1 MMEKQTVT
9 DTDYGGG
16 TRIEPSSQMSLLYK
30 DLAESLKNWRFW
42 IFLGWNDIA
51 KQYRRSFIGPLWI
64 VFNSA
69 FFIVAFGLI
78 GAQLFKLPINEYLPY
93 FCAGHI
99 FFGFLSAMINEGC
112 MTYIHADAFLKQ
124 MPYPKLTFVFR
135 LVWRNLIMLGHNLVV
150 LVAVL
155 LWSGHLAHVLWL
167 PFIAAVLLTLFC
179 GCAVVAILGAL
190 AARFRDIP
198 MAVAS
203 VMQISFF
210 VTPVMWSPEQLTDRA
225 KILVLLN
232 PLAAFLEILRAP
244 LLGTA
249 AAPQAWTYALLA
261 TFVAVALFG
270 ALYLL
275 ARKRI
280 IYWL

>member
-1 MMEKQTVT
+1 M
-9 DTDYGGG
+9 
-16 TRIEPSSQMSLLYK
+16 SQASLLRK
-30 DLAESLKNWRFW
+30 DLVESLRNWRFW
-42 IFLGWNDIA
+42 VFLGWNDIA
-51 KQYRRSFIGPLWI
+51 KQYRRSFVGPLWI

-78 GAQLFKLPINEYLPY
+78 GAQLFKLSVADYLPF

-99 FFGFLSAMINEGC
+99 FFGFISALINEGC
-112 MTYIHADAFLKQ
+112 MAYIQADAFLKQ

-135 LVWRNLIMLGHNLVV
+135 LVWRNMIMLAHNLAV

-155 LWSGHLAHVLWL
+155 LWSGYFIHVRWFHFLV
-167 PFIAAVLLTLFC
+167 AMLLTLIC
-179 GCAVVAILGAL
+179 ACAVVAILGAL

-210 VTPVMWSPEQLTDRA
+210 VTPVMWRPDQLTERA
-225 KILVLLN
+225 RILVHLN

-244 LLGTA
+244 LLGATA
-249 AAPQAWTYALLA
+249 ASSAWTHAFIATVLALA
-261 TFVAVALFG
+261 IFCV
-270 ALYLL
+270 LYLR
-275 ARKRI
+275 ARRRI

>member
-1 MMEKQTVT
+1 MKDRQTVGGVERGG
-9 DTDYGGG
+9 DTL
-16 TRIEPSSQMSLLYK
+16 IVPVSQASLLCK
-30 DLAESLKNWRFW
+30 DLVESMRNWRFW

-51 KQYRRSFIGPLWI
+51 KQYRRSFVGPIWI

-78 GAQLFKLPINEYLPY
+78 GAQLFKLPVNDYLPY

-99 FFGFLSAMINEGC
+99 FFGFLSALINEGC

-124 MPYPKLTFVFR
+124 TPYPKLTFVFR
-135 LVWRNLIMLGHNLVV
+135 LVWRNVIMLAHNLAV

-155 LWSGHLAHVLWL
+155 LWSGHLAQVLWL
-167 PFIAAVLLTLFC
+167 PFIAAVIVTLIC

-210 VTPVMWSPEQLTDRA
+210 VTPVMWRPDQLTERA
-225 KILVLLN
+225 RILVHLN

-244 LLGTA
+244 LLGMP
-249 AAPQAWTYALLA
+249 AAPSAWTHSGLA
-261 TFVAVALFG
+261 TVLALALFAG
-270 ALYLL
+270 LYLH
-275 ARKRI
+275 ARRRI

>member
-1 MMEKQTVT
+1 MEKQTVT
-9 DTDYGGG
+9 DTDYGDGP
-16 TRIEPSSQMSLLYK
+16 RIEPSSQMSLLYK

-78 GAQLFKLPINEYLPY
+78 GAQLFKLPVNDYLPY

-99 FFGFLSAMINEGC
+99 FFGFLSALITEGC

-155 LWSGHLAHVLWL
+155 LWSGHFGNVLWL
-167 PFIAAVLLTLFC
+167 PFISALLLTLSC
-179 GCAVVAILGAL
+179 SCAVVAILGAL
-190 AARFRDIP
+190 SARFRDIP

-210 VTPVMWSPEQLTDRA
+210 VTPVIWSPEQLTDRA
-225 KILVLLN
+225 KILVNLN

-249 AAPQAWTYALLA
+249 ATPQAWTYSLLT
-261 TFVAVALFG
+261 TFLAMAVFG
-270 ALYLL
+270 MVYLL

>member
-1 MMEKQTVT
+1 MNKQAV
-9 DTDYGGG
+9 GNGESEG
-16 TRIEPSSQMSLLYK
+16 AVQIKPVSQAFLLRK
-30 DLAESLKNWRFW
+30 DLGESLRNWRFW
-42 IFLGWNDIA
+42 VFLGWNDVA

-78 GAQLFKLPINEYLPY
+78 GAQLFKLPIAEYLPY
-93 FCAGHI
+93 FCAGNI
-99 FFGFLSAMINEGC
+99 FFGFISALISEGC
-112 MTYIHADAFLKQ
+112 MTYIYADAFLKQ

-135 LVWRNLIMLGHNLVV
+135 LVWRNVIMLLHNLAV
-150 LVAVL
+150 LVGVL
-155 LWSGHLAHVLWL
+155 LWSGDLLRVQWFHFFAG
-167 PFIAAVLLTLFC
+167 VLLTLVC
-179 GCAVVAILGAL
+179 ACAVVAILGAL

-210 VTPVMWSPEQLTDRA
+210 VTPVMWRPDQLTERA
-225 KILVLLN
+225 RILVYLN

-249 AAPQAWTYALLA
+249 AESQAWTHAVIATVLALA
-261 TFVAVALFG
+261 IFI
-270 ALYLL
+270 ALYLR
-275 ARKRI
+275 ARRRI

>member
-1 MMEKQTVT
+1 MDRQAVVYT
-9 DTDYGGG
+9 DPKASPQ
-16 TRIEPSSQMSLLYK
+16 IMPVSQAYLLRK
-30 DLAESLKNWRFW
+30 DIVESLRNWRFW
-42 IFLGWNDIA
+42 VFLGWNDIA

-78 GAQLFKLPINEYLPY
+78 GAQLFKLPIADYLPY

-99 FFGFLSAMINEGC
+99 FFGFISALINEGC
-112 MTYIHADAFLKQ
+112 MTYIQADAFLKQ
-124 MPYPKLTFVFR
+124 MPYPKLTFVLR
-135 LVWRNLIMLGHNLVV
+135 LVWRNVIMLAHNLAV

-155 LWSGHLAHVLWL
+155 LWSGHLREVQWL
-167 PFIAAVLLTLFC
+167 QFIAAVLITLVC
-179 GCAVVAILGAL
+179 ACAVVAILGAL

-210 VTPVMWSPEQLTDRA
+210 ITPVMWRPDQLTERA
-225 KILVLLN
+225 LILVYLN

-244 LLGTA
+244 LLGIS
-249 AAPQAWTYALLA
+249 AAPHAWTHAFIATILALA
-261 TFVAVALFG
+261 IFYV
-270 ALYLL
+270 LYLR
-275 ARKRI
+275 ARRRI

>member
-1 MMEKQTVT
+1 MDRQVVWVVESGATS
-9 DTDYGGG
+9 
-16 TRIEPSSQMSLLYK
+16 RITPASQASLLRK
-30 DLAESLKNWRFW
+30 DLVESLRNWRFW

-51 KQYRRSFIGPLWI
+51 RQYRRSFVGPLWI

-69 FFIVAFGLI
+69 FFIVAFGFI
-78 GAQLFKLPINEYLPY
+78 GAQLFKLPVADYLPY

-99 FFGFLSAMINEGC
+99 FFGFISALINEGC
-112 MTYIHADAFLKQ
+112 MTYIQADAFLKQ

-135 LVWRNLIMLGHNLVV
+135 LVWRNVIMLAHNLAV

-155 LWSGHLAHVLWL
+155 LWSGHFTRVWWFQFL
-167 PFIAAVLLTLFC
+167 AAVLLTLVC
-179 GCAVVAILGAL
+179 ACAVVAILGAL

-210 VTPVMWSPEQLTDRA
+210 VTPVMWRSEQLTERA
-225 KILVLLN
+225 RMLVHLN

-244 LLGTA
+244 LLGA
-249 AAPQAWTYALLA
+249 AAASQAWMHALIATVLA
-261 TFVAVALFG
+261 LAFFG
-270 ALYLL
+270 VLYLR
-275 ARKRI
+275 ARRRI

>member
-1 MMEKQTVT
+1 MDRHAVGNGESGV
-9 DTDYGGG
+9 
-16 TRIEPSSQMSLLYK
+16 EPQIKRVSQASLLRK
-30 DLAESLKNWRFW
+30 DIVESLENWRFW
-42 IFLGWNDIA
+42 VFLGWNDIA
-51 KQYRRSFIGPLWI
+51 KQYRRSFVGPLWI

-78 GAQLFKLPINEYLPY
+78 GAQLFKLPIAEYLPY

-99 FFGFLSAMINEGC
+99 FFGFISALINEGC
-112 MTYIHADAFLKQ
+112 MTYIQADAFLKQ

-135 LVWRNLIMLGHNLVV
+135 LVWRNVIMLTHNLAV
-150 LVAVL
+150 LVGVL
-155 LWSGHLAHVLWL
+155 LWSGTLLHVQWAT
-167 PFIAAVLLTLFC
+167 FIAAVLLTLIC
-179 GCAVVAILGAL
+179 ACAVVAVLGAL

-198 MAVAS
+198 MVVAS

-210 VTPVMWSPEQLTDRA
+210 VTPVMWRPDQLTERSR
-225 KILVLLN
+225 ILVYLN

-249 AAPQAWTYALLA
+249 AESHAWTHAVIATVLALA
-261 TFVAVALFG
+261 FFG
-270 ALYLL
+270 VLYLR
-275 ARKRI
+275 ARRRI

>member
-1 MMEKQTVT
+1 MDRQAVGNAEAGV
-9 DTDYGGG
+9 GP
-16 TRIEPSSQMSLLYK
+16 RIAPVSQASLLCK
-30 DLAESLKNWRFW
+30 DLVESLKHWRFW
-42 IFLGWNDIA
+42 VFLGWNDIA
-51 KQYRRSFIGPLWI
+51 KQYRRSFVGPLWI

-78 GAQLFKLPINEYLPY
+78 GAQLFKLPVADYLPY

-99 FFGFLSAMINEGC
+99 FFGFISALINEGC
-112 MTYIHADAFLKQ
+112 MTYIQADAFLKQ

-135 LVWRNLIMLGHNLVV
+135 LVWRNVIMLAHNLVV

-155 LWSGHLAHVLWL
+155 LWSGHFSQVRWL
-167 PFIAAVLLTLFC
+167 PFIAAVLLTLVC
-179 GCAVVAILGAL
+179 ACAVVAILGAL

-210 VTPVMWSPEQLTDRA
+210 VTPVMWRPDQLTERA
-225 KILVLLN
+225 RILVHLN

-249 AAPQAWTYALLA
+249 AASPAWTHALLA
-261 TFVAVALFG
+261 TVLALALFG
-270 ALYLL
+270 VLYLL
-275 ARKRI
+275 ARRRI

>member
-1 MMEKQTVT
+1 MERQA
-9 DTDYGGG
+9 DR
-16 TRIEPSSQMSLLYK
+16 RIESAPQIRPVSQASLLCK
-30 DLAESLKNWRFW
+30 DIGESLRNWRFW
-42 IFLGWNDIA
+42 VFLGWNDIA
-51 KQYRRSFIGPLWI
+51 KQYRRSFVGPLWI

-78 GAQLFKLPINEYLPY
+78 GAQLFKLPIADYLPY

-99 FFGFLSAMINEGC
+99 FFGFISALINEGC
-112 MTYIHADAFLKQ
+112 MTYIQSDAFLKQ

-135 LVWRNLIMLGHNLVV
+135 LVWRNVIMLAHNLAV

-155 LWSGHLAHVLWL
+155 LWSGHFAHVQWL
-167 PFIAAVLLTLFC
+167 PFLAAVLLTLVC
-179 GCAVVAILGAL
+179 ACAVVAILGAL

-210 VTPVMWSPEQLTDRA
+210 VTPVMWRPDQLTERA
-225 KILVLLN
+225 RILVHLN

-244 LLGTA
+244 LLGAA
-249 AAPQAWTYALLA
+249 AAPQAWTHAWVATVLAL
-261 TFVAVALFG
+261 ALFCV
-270 ALYLL
+270 LYLL
-275 ARKRI
+275 ARRRI

>member
-1 MMEKQTVT
+1 MGMQAVGRT
-9 DTDYGGG
+9 DDSN
-16 TRIEPSSQMSLLYK
+16 RPAIVPVSQVSLLCK
-30 DLAESLKNWRFW
+30 DLIESLRSWRFW

-78 GAQLFKLPINEYLPY
+78 GAQLFKLPVNEYLPY

-99 FFGFLSAMINEGC
+99 FFGFLSALINEGC
-112 MTYIHADAFLKQ
+112 LTYIQADAFLKQ

-135 LVWRNLIMLGHNLVV
+135 LVWRNVIMLAHNLSV
-150 LVAVL
+150 LVVVL
-155 LWSGHLAHVLWL
+155 LWSGHFAYVRWL
-167 PFIAAVLLTLFC
+167 PFAAAVMLTLVC
-179 GCAVVAILGAL
+179 ACAVVAILGAL

-210 VTPVMWSPEQLTDRA
+210 VTPVMWSPEQLTERA
-225 KILVLLN
+225 KTLVHLN

-244 LLGTA
+244 LLGA
-249 AAPQAWTYALLA
+249 VSAPQAWTYALVA
-261 TFVAVALFG
+261 TFLALVSFG
-270 ALYLL
+270 FLYLL
-275 ARKRI
+275 ARRRI

>member
-1 MMEKQTVT
+1 MEKPAVVNSVS
-9 DTDYGGG
+9 GA
-16 TRIEPSSQMSLLYK
+16 EPPIMPVSQASLLHR
-30 DLAESLKNWRFW
+30 DFVESLRNWRFW
-42 IFLGWNDIA
+42 VFLGWNDIA
-51 KQYRRSFIGPLWI
+51 KQYRRSFVGPLWI

-78 GAQLFKLPINEYLPY
+78 GAQLFKLPVAEYLPY

-99 FFGFLSAMINEGC
+99 FFNFLSALINEGC
-112 MTYIHADAFLKQ
+112 MTYIQADAFLKQ

-135 LVWRNLIMLGHNLVV
+135 LVWRNVIMLAHNLAV

-155 LWSGHLAHVLWL
+155 LWSGHLPHVRWV
-167 PFIAAVLLTLFC
+167 PFCGAMLLTLVC
-179 GCAVVAILGAL
+179 ACAVVAILGAL

-203 VMQISFF
+203 VMQIGFF
-210 VTPVMWSPEQLTDRA
+210 VTPVIWRPEQLTENA
-225 KILVLLN
+225 KVLVYLN

-244 LLGTA
+244 LLGVGAEPHAWVHAVIATA
-249 AAPQAWTYALLA
+249 LTLA
-261 TFVAVALFG
+261 IFS
-270 ALYLL
+270 ALYLR
-275 ARKRI
+275 ARRRI